1 MEMRDIRRIHIFF
14 ADKLGLIFIEISE
27 MTVAASAVADF
38 PSQHQDVGRWIG
50 DRFDFMDAHMAIS
63 SR

>member
-1 MEMRDIRRIHIFF
+1 LQIQ
-14 ADKLGLIFIEISE
+14 LGLIFIEISE

-38 PSQHQDVGRWIG
+38 PPKHQDVGRWIG
-50 DRFDFMDAHMAIS
+50 DRFDFIDAHMAIS